1 MPELKAH
8 GGDRKS
14 EEIKQV
20 GEHQVE
26 PAVSESSKNDNTYK
40 TRRIKRDAP
49 DVYEKMLAGVYASV
63 EQAAIAAGI
72 KKPSDRWNAPGPV
85 EKLATLIRKRYSE
98 QQIPQVLHWMT
109 AKLMIEFSTSKL
121 ANDE

>member
-14 EEIKQV
+14 EEANQV
-20 GEHQVE
+20 REHEHERTQ
-26 PAVSESSKNDNTYK
+26 DNALYK

-49 DVYEKMLAGVYASV
+49 EVYEKMLDGEYPSV
-63 EQAAIAAGI
+63 EQAAVAAGI

-85 EKLATLIRKRYSE
+85 EKLAALIRKRYTE
-98 QQIPQVLHWMT
+98 EENFQY
-109 AKLMIEFSTSKL
+109 F
-121 ANDE
+121 